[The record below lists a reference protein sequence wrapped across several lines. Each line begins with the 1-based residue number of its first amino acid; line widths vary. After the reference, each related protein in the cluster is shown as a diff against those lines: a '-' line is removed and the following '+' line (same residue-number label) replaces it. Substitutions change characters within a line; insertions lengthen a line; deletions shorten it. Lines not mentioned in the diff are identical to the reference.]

1 MTRKPNFVKCM
12 LGLVVIALLFIGAW
26 AATHSPNSA
35 ANKNK
40 LTTNVKTNV
49 TSPGINPGNSTNVL
63 PQGTTSIENVFEF
76 QDGDVEDNL
85 NATEDWN
92 NINPP
97 AVGTVPGP
105 QEFITGP
112 AGNAVLRTF
121 INDEGSADQIF
132 TQGSSKDFIDVNTA
146 AEAGPTPS
154 ATPEWR
160 HTTGSVPDKDEID
173 QAYAAKYIDSI
184 TGDVVLVFG
193 GTRHATNGDANIGF
207 WFFQNTIGTNPG
219 GTFSGFHENGDLFLL
234 SAFTGGGGNV
244 GIRILVWVGSVPGN
258 PGQLDT
264 LANRQAR
271 CAALNGDLD
280 ASGDTLC
287 GITSV
292 TPPGAAFVNRA
303 NTTAVWPYAPKGKSC
318 GPNCIPIGAS
328 FEGGINLSDLNLQT
342 ECFSSF
348 MLETRSS
355 QSVDA
360 VLKDFALG
368 TFERCEVACTK
379 VVSPTQVCETDTQNH
394 TASVTYEYTVT
405 TPTAGAALTVSVRDD
420 EGTADPATSDDRYI
434 SGFTT
439 APFGPCTVG
448 PAGGSAVTFAVP
460 GGTQMGCTRTTNV
473 PVGTRTNIAHT
484 NATVGNITLE
494 ECTSSATVTVFARP
508 SVAIN
513 VLSCPF
519 GAQTS
524 FELTATVSG
533 GTPPYRIVFSTG
545 EACGGSGE
553 PACAGGNQLT
563 ITKSVGGSFT
573 ATVTDSSGQSNCSA
587 TATRNVGYCSDGP

>member
-1 MTRKPNFVKCM
+1 MTRKPNFAKFM
-12 LGLVVIALLFIGAW
+12 LGLVVMALLFIGAW
-26 AATHSPNSA
+26 AATHVPSDA
-35 ANKNK
+35 ATKNK
-40 LTTNVKTNV
+40 LTTNVKT
-49 TSPGINPGNSTNVL
+49 TIISPGTNPGKPNNVS
-63 PQGTTSIENVFEF
+63 PQGTISIENVFEV

-85 NATEDWN
+85 TAAEDWN

-97 AVGTVPGP
+97 TVGTVPGP
-105 QEFITGP
+105 QQVISGP
-112 AGNAVLRTF
+112 AGNALLRTF

-132 TQGSSKDFIDVNTA
+132 TQGGSKDFNDINSA
-146 AEAGPTPS
+146 AQAGPTPS

-173 QAYAAKYIDSI
+173 QAYAAKYIDPV
-184 TGDVVLVFG
+184 TGDTVLVFG

-207 WFFQNTIGTNPG
+207 WFFQNTIGTNPD
-219 GTFSGFHENGDLFLL
+219 GTFSGFHANGDLFLL
-234 SAFTGGGGNV
+234 SAFTGGGGTV

-271 CAALNGDLD
+271 CAALNGTLD

-287 GITSV
+287 DITSV
-292 TPPGAAFVNRA
+292 TPPGEAFVNRA
-303 NTTAVWPYAPKGKSC
+303 NTISVWPYTPKGKSC
-318 GPNCIPIGAS
+318 GTNCIPIGAS

-368 TFERCEVACTK
+368 RFESCRVECAK
-379 VVSPTQVCETDTQNH
+379 IVSPTQVCETDTQNH
-394 TASVTYEYTVT
+394 TASVTYTYSVK
-405 TPTAGAALTVSVRDD
+405 TPTGGAALTVSVRDD
-420 EGTADPATSDDRYI
+420 EGTPAVNTDDRFI
-434 SGFTT
+434 SGFTA

-448 PAGGSAVTFAVP
+448 PAGGSTVTFAVP
-460 GGTQMGCTRTTNV
+460 GGTEMGCTRTTNV

-484 NATVGNITLE
+484 NASVGTIALD

-508 SVAIN
+508 SVSIN

-524 FELTATVSG
+524 FNLTATASG
-533 GTPPYRIVFSTG
+533 GTPPYRIVFSSG

-553 PACAGGNQLT
+553 PACTGGNQLT

-573 ATVTDSSGQSNCSA
+573 ATVTDSSGQSNCGA

>member
-1 MTRKPNFVKCM
+1 MTRKPNFAKFM
-12 LGLVVIALLFIGAW
+12 LGLVVMALLFIGAW
-26 AATHSPNSA
+26 ATTHAPSEAAT
-35 ANKNK
+35 KNK
-40 LTTNVKTNV
+40 LTTNVKTTIATPGVNARNTNNV
-49 TSPGINPGNSTNVL
+49 S
-63 PQGTTSIENVFEF
+63 PQGTLSIENVFEV

-85 NATEDWN
+85 NANEDWN

-97 AVGTVPGP
+97 TVGTVPGP
-105 QEFITGP
+105 QGFISGP
-112 AGNAVLRTF
+112 AGNALLRTF
-121 INDEGSADQIF
+121 INDEGAADQIF
-132 TQGSSKDFIDVNTA
+132 TQGGSKDFNDVNTA
-146 AEAGPTPS
+146 AQAGPTPS

-173 QAYAAKYIDSI
+173 QAYAAKYIDPA

-207 WFFQNTIGTNPG
+207 WFFQNTVGTNPD
-219 GTFSGFHENGDLFLL
+219 GTFTGFHKNGDLFLL
-234 SAFTGGGGNV
+234 SAFTGGGGTV
-244 GIRILVWVGSVPGN
+244 GIRILVWVGSDPAN
-258 PGQLDT
+258 PGHLDT

-271 CAALNGDLD
+271 CAALSGTLD
-280 ASGDTLC
+280 PSGDTLC
-287 GITSV
+287 DIT
-292 TPPGAAFVNRA
+292 GANPAGEAFVNNA
-303 NTTAVWPYAPKGKSC
+303 NTTAVWPYTPKGKSC
-318 GPNCIPIGAS
+318 GQNCIPIGAS
-328 FEGGINLSDLNLQT
+328 FEGGINLTDLNLQT

-368 TFERCEVACTK
+368 TFESCSVACTK
-379 VVSPTQVCETDTQNH
+379 MVTPTQVCETDTVNH
-394 TASVTYEYTVT
+394 TASVSYEYTVSS
-405 TPTAGAALTVSVRDD
+405 PTGGAAISVSVRDD
-420 EGTADPATSDDRYI
+420 EGTPDPATSDDRYI

-460 GGTQMGCTRTTNV
+460 SGQTLGCTRTTSL
-473 PVGTRTNIAHT
+473 PVGTRTNVAHT
-484 NATVGNITLE
+484 NATVGTIALD
-494 ECTSSATVTVFARP
+494 ECNSSATVTVFARP
-508 SVAIN
+508 SVSIN
-513 VLSCPF
+513 VLTCPF
-519 GAQTS
+519 AAQTS
-524 FELTATVSG
+524 FNLTATASG

-553 PACAGGNQLT
+553 PACTGGNQLT

-573 ATVTDSSGQSNCSA
+573 ATVTDSSGQSNCGA